1 MRRHGM
7 RTFTAYAATGGV
19 AILALAALQ
28 IAADRVPSKGLQ
40 SLRNYLTHSSTSS

>member
-1 MRRHGM
+1 MRTHGM

-28 IAADRVPSKGLQ
+28 IAADRIPSRGLQ
-40 SLRNYLTHSSTSS
+40 SLRNFLTHSTGN